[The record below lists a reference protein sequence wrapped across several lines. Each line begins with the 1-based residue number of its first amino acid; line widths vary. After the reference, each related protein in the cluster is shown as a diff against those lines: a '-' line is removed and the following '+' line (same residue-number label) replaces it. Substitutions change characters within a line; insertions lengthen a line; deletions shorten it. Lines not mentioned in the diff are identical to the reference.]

1 MGIFKKTEYPDVKI
15 SGYKFW
21 VHYIMTHL
29 KRNVSMNPKL
39 RDYNFYANENATM
52 SGKTLISYYYTIDGY
67 PIETPIDFRSDI
79 RDVTTNDV
87 KVSFISTFEPTRIDW
102 NSAQMRSKLKTWQN
116 LEEDAVEVTSYNY
129 NKYAT
134 SLTSRER
141 RKDSIVYLT
150 DAGQRKR
157 NLFKYRTLMIVSG
170 YRGENFDKSIA
181 EIEEHCKSID
191 LKITRV
197 EEDLG
202 EFLKAFSPF
211 SAQLTS
217 KVLKQVGNNTLPDE
231 QIAMKYR

>member
-1 MGIFKKTEYPDVKI
+1 MGIFKKSEYPDVKI

-79 RDVTTNDV
+79 RNVTTNDV

-129 NKYAT
+129 N
-134 SLTSRER
+134 
-141 RKDSIVYLT
+141 
-150 DAGQRKR
+150 
-157 NLFKYRTLMIVSG
+157 
-170 YRGENFDKSIA
+170 
-181 EIEEHCKSID
+181 
-191 LKITRV
+191 
-197 EEDLG
+197 
-202 EFLKAFSPF
+202 
-211 SAQLTS
+211 
-217 KVLKQVGNNTLPDE
+217 
-231 QIAMKYR
+231 